1 MNHEYRHYSHSGFP
15 GHWFYPGGLA
25 QLIVPYARYTQLP
38 FQGWA
43 NDFQPWHIKLIGGLK
58 VAATVGMIAALFLPP
73 LKMLMP
79 LAAVGLALV
88 MAGAIATHLRRAEYP
103 NIIGN
108 LVYLGL
114 ALFVAYG
121 KLVGFAV

>member
-1 MNHEYRHYSHSGFP
+1 MDTAITVIQVFLVVGFTL
-15 GHWFYPGGLA
+15 GGLA
-25 QLIVPYARYTQLP
+25 QLFVPYARYTRLP
-38 FQGWA
+38 AQGWA
-43 NDFQPWHIKLIGGLK
+43 NDFKPWHVKLIGFLK
-58 VAATVGMIAALFLPP
+58 VCATVGMIASLFLPA
-73 LKMLMP
+73 LALLMP
-79 LAAVGLALV
+79 LAAVGLAMV

-121 KLVGFAV
+121 TLVGLAV

>member
-1 MNHEYRHYSHSGFP
+1 MDTAITVIQVFLVIGFTL
-15 GHWFYPGGLA
+15 GGLA
-25 QLIVPYARYTQLP
+25 QLSVPYARYTQLP

-43 NDFQPWHIKLIGGLK
+43 NDFKPWHVKLIGFLK
-58 VAATVGMIAALFLPP
+58 VCATVGMIASLFLPA
-73 LKMLMP
+73 LALLMP
-79 LAAVGLALV
+79 LAAVGLAMV

-114 ALFVAYG
+114 ALVVAYG
-121 KLVGFAV
+121 TLVKLVV

>member
-1 MNHEYRHYSHSGFP
+1 MNIAITVIQVFLVVGFTL
-15 GHWFYPGGLA
+15 GGLA

-43 NDFQPWHIKLIGGLK
+43 NDFKPWHIKLIGFLK
-58 VAATVGMIAALFLPP
+58 VCAAVGMIASLFLPS
-73 LKMLMP
+73 LTMLTP

-88 MAGAIATHLRRAEYP
+88 MAGAMATHLRRLEYW
-103 NIIGN
+103 IMVGN

-121 KLVGFAV
+121 KLIGFAV

>member
-1 MNHEYRHYSHSGFP
+1 MNTAITVIQSFLVVGFTL
-15 GHWFYPGGLA
+15 GGLA
-25 QLIVPYARYTQLP
+25 QLLVPYTRYTQLP

-43 NDFQPWHIKLIGGLK
+43 NDFKPWHVKLIGFLK
-58 VAATVGMIAALFLPP
+58 VCAALGLIAP
-73 LKMLMP
+73 LFVPSLTSLTP

-103 NIIGN
+103 HIIGN
-108 LVYLGL
+108 LFYLGL